1 MEIYSQP
8 TFNKGMVTVR
18 QKNASDLSDAYD
30 FVTWCENFTPNKII
44 GSLIKRAGLNNKA
57 YMYENTNYP
66 LHVQRF
72 IEQGTIK
79 EYYNE
84 TPGIRINYSAL
95 NHDIN
100 SFVDLNRILGFHEL
114 STSRP
119 IASRVPLILFT
130 DNDNTESFI
139 ASYYVRRYEN
149 DYYVQWNETFNMPN
163 LDMLDEH
170 KNHIHGI
177 ISDYDNIGD
186 VMLFVSKKSQTS
198 EQYYP
203 VYVYAYNDGRRYLEH
218 WFKPDNNPPDSNKEY
233 WHVRKNSQEYKLTAH
248 QVAIKT
254 MNMYLIKN
262 GKLIN
267 DKFLGT
273 ARGMKWDQLIS
284 EGLFPEQSDLPNNQ
298 KPITRTS
305 GNTVDTLDSVVSVV
319 FFQSGRLPY
328 GAMGNNTYNSSDD
341 FWYTVEALNTEWL
354 PYENRT
360 GYKRPNYQSDE
371 LYGFIPCGFQMSN
384 NYAHDY
390 IMNNF
395 AFPIKPILV
404 KYKGSTDNDLDI
416 NMYIERAL
424 PYCRSNIEEKYLS
437 KLTSFE
443 DMYGKMGKA
452 LVFHYNQDTG
462 EHNLHNDIVIRTML
476 PKYRGNGTP
485 RPYLAGEKIPFVLT
499 AIINGTETE
508 LYRDVYT
515 VQEAN
520 KRSVDES
527 ILNKSG
533 TLSKDGKLRL
543 AQIVDEFEVNPNL
556 GPNFAFYRPKPERA
570 FIESYDVDEV
580 CWTNVYEN
588 KDRFTDG
595 DFEFNAWEPYPSTYE
610 DLAGNKYAQG
620 LRGQRVLMPDD
631 TINGRVSD
639 VFKQSGE
646 QWKPEVNGK
655 EVFFR
660 DYDATPEAGYVYFTL
675 RINAPDYNSAMGILP
690 DGLTEFKLYFAEGDM
705 TKGLVQY
712 DDQGKVWN
720 YSTQGYSTH
729 RAIAND
735 SNNYRLVKRFTV
747 SNSKGITEP
756 QYSAI
761 NESTQGL
768 SGYEN
773 TNSWIAVSDTDG
785 IGKGIYAVPNHWRD
799 LEVPSHYDTLPEHNN
814 LGGNRVLN
822 FHNLNID
829 YQMSGLSN
837 DDYFG
842 DLQRKS
848 ITGFEGFTPD
858 IPMNQ
863 WSSDFCLWD
872 YPTNSQL
879 LTENVSTENWDGV
892 GAGLICVVNGVVVIG
907 DLQDKEL
914 QPEDGV
920 VRFAGIKNNVVMTD
934 VFPAQNKYRI
944 GKERHTA
951 LISWREQ
958 LLAFSETGFY
968 KVMVRGINPADWIL
982 VDKFEGQG
990 VLHKKHIAVTPQGI
1004 MFMNKNGV
1012 FVTDGQT
1019 IQELSTIISNVY
1031 RTFMD
1036 NTQTGTNILR
1046 PTNFLPRPSE
1056 GYMKSISYGYYI
1068 QDSELIY
1075 DNVNNELVVVIK
1087 DRKWVAELVF
1097 NLTHKNWHIRSHG
1110 YEHDDDAVE
1119 CSFDYRTRLRS
1130 HFCGE
1135 SGLTWIAQENIYSK
1149 ETNNTTSW
1157 LSFHSYLGRETD
1169 PLFIETL
1176 KSVGSVYTFGAYQDL
1191 DKKLDKPIW
1200 GAIITDTIGD
1210 GINDHHAFKIEFA
1223 GIPLSQDIRSTRE
1236 LKEHLYLV
1244 DRVNMNYVYG
1254 NHHNS
1259 VDLFSANFR
1268 PNWERWFL
1276 KNSPGI
1282 LAPSQTGII
1291 NPVSRES
1298 YVQLVPR
1305 GQTFRRCQLYYE
1317 GYELFYLESLIFT
1330 YDKKRRRWG

>member
-44 GSLIKRAGLNNKA
+44 GSLIKRAGLNNKG

-66 LHVQRF
+66 LHVQKF

-84 TPGIRINYSAL
+84 IPGIRINYSAL

-203 VYVYAYNDGRRYLEH
+203 VYVYAYNDGRRYVEH
-218 WFKPDNNPPDSNKEY
+218 WFKPENNPPDTNKEY
-233 WHVRKNSQEYKLTAH
+233 WHVRKNSQSYKTDTGL
-248 QVAIKT
+248 VAIEPI
-254 MNMYLIKN
+254 NHLIIQN
-262 GKLIN
+262 GTVIN
-267 DKFLGT
+267 PKFTGT
-273 ARGMKWDQLIS
+273 ARNTPWSYLI
-284 EGLFPEQSDLPNNQ
+284 EAGLFPQQSELPDNQ
-298 KPITRTS
+298 TYGTRVAGQTANS
-305 GNTVDTLDSVVSVV
+305 LSNAISVV
-319 FFQSGRLPY
+319 FFQSGQLPY
-328 GAMGNNTYNSSDD
+328 GASGNNTYNSEDD
-341 FWYTVEALNTEWL
+341 FWYTVEALNTEWR

-360 GYKRPNYQSDE
+360 GYKRPDFQAGE
-371 LYGFIPCGFQMSN
+371 IFGFLPMGFEMDN
-384 NYAHDY
+384 NYAQDY

-395 AFPIKPILV
+395 AFPINPLLV
-404 KYKGSTDNDLDI
+404 KYRGATNNDIDI
-416 NMYIERAL
+416 KMYIQRAL
-424 PYCRSNIEEKYLS
+424 AHCQIIENPYLARLK
-437 KLTSFE
+437 SFE
-443 DMYGKMGKA
+443 DMYGSMDKA
-452 LVFHYNQDTG
+452 LILGWNAGVGN
-462 EHNLHNDIVIRTML
+462 EVWKKDIVIRTML

-499 AIINGTETE
+499 AVINGTETE
-508 LYRDVYT
+508 LLRDTYI
-515 VQEAN
+515 VQEGN
-520 KRSVDES
+520 KRAVSDSV
-527 ILNKSG
+527 LNEYG
-533 TLSKDGKLRL
+533 TLTKDGKIRL
-543 AQIVDEFEVNPNL
+543 AQIVDDYSVRPGGVGPFTTVSVNPDRE
-556 GPNFAFYRPKPERA
+556 FV
-570 FIESYDVDEV
+570 ESYDVKDI
-580 CWTNVYEN
+580 CWTNVSN
-588 KDRFTDG
+588 NTDRFRG
-595 DFEFNAWEPYPSTYE
+595 ELNAWQPEPATYT
-610 DLAGNKYAQG
+610 DLADNKYAQG
-620 LRGQRVLMPDD
+620 LRGQRVLMPYD
-631 TINGRVSD
+631 TINGKITD
-639 VFKQSGE
+639 VFTESGG

-655 EVFFR
+655 EIFMQN
-660 DYDATPEAGYVYFTL
+660 YDATPEAGYVYFTL
-675 RINAPDYNSAMGILP
+675 RINAPDYDSAMGILP

-720 YSTQGYSTH
+720 YSTQGYCSH

-735 SNNYRLVKRFTV
+735 SNNYRLVKRFIV
-747 SNSKGITEP
+747 SNSKGITDL

-761 NESTQGL
+761 NEATQGM
-768 SGYEN
+768 SGYES

-785 IGKGIYAVPNHWRD
+785 IGSGIYAVPNHWRD
-799 LEVPSHYDTLPEHNN
+799 SEIITDFNKLPSHPLK
-814 LGGNRVLN
+814 GGNKVLN
-822 FHNLNID
+822 FHNFKNNYGGSVLRLD
-829 YQMSGLSN
+829 T
-837 DDYFG
+837 YFA
-842 DLQRKS
+842 DLQNKPIS
-848 ITGFEGFTPD
+848 QFDGQTPP
-858 IPMNQ
+858 IPMNR

-914 QPEDGV
+914 QPEDGI

-968 KVMVRGINPADWIL
+968 KVMIRGINPADWIL

-990 VLHKKHIAVTPQGI
+990 VLYKKHIAVTPQGI

-1019 IQELSTIISNVY
+1019 IQELSTAISNVY

-1149 ETNNTTSW
+1149 EINNTTSW

-1176 KSVGSVYTFGAYQDL
+1176 KSASSIYAFGAYQDL